1 MRTWRDCSVR
11 TGLRITAEA
20 IGVAGITADLRFV
33 IRVDLVP
40 GFFATHMICCIFFAS
55 QDVVAVVPDG
65 SADRAEVIIYCS
77 ILADSHSFQRILFS
91 CGIGVAV
98 QSRIAVGKG
107 FRTFLAADAGIV
119 IGCSRGTGCI
129 GRLAV
134 VVCLFLI
141 KAMGVRAVAPSHNRT
156 SHTGSGI
163 SPLRCRHDSE
173 YALSNRTFPCS
184 PPSSTYAS
192 GYFHPS
198 TIQRQNRDR
207 QACHSPHYR
216 PSRELYQDVCRSRF
230 RRCGNACRLSAS
242 TWLSPPAQ

>member
-173 YALSNRTFPCS
+173 YA
-184 PPSSTYAS
+184 
-192 GYFHPS
+192 
-198 TIQRQNRDR
+198 
-207 QACHSPHYR
+207 
-216 PSRELYQDVCRSRF
+216 
-230 RRCGNACRLSAS
+230 
-242 TWLSPPAQ
+242 